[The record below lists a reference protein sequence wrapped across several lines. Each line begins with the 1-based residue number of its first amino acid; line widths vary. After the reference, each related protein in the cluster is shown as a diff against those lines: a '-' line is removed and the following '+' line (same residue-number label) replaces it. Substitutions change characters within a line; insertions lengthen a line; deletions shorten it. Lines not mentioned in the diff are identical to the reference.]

1 MHQGAGGGGDQPG
14 RGAHPDRPPVPGGT
28 PAGASETVSWAW
40 PWSNTAVRH
49 RRCRTSMAST
59 PLRVIFT
66 TTVTSPSRCPPAA
79 DHDQAAGQLRR
90 TRPPAWARE
99 RGDMRAESL
108 TVRLTGRPTAGRGSS
123 GRAWLH
129 DGGAAGIFRLPMAR
143 SPDCTFP
150 SASPAP
156 KERRADAIRRRARSR
171 GVTGGKP
178 LQDGAGGRDGRLLP
192 ESIGNS
198 RSGTPSTTE
207 SRSSQCCA
215 HGAARSWECAQ
226 GHDAGSEHPLPPT
239 STPGRTSVT
248 RLEYW
253 PSLPVRQRE
262 HSVS

>member
-171 GVTGGKP
+171 GGDRRETAPGRCGRARRPSAPRVDRKFAQWHAFYDGKP
-178 LQDGAGGRDGRLLP
+178 VEPVLCARRCTVMGMRTGARRRFRAPVASD
-192 ESIGNS
+192 IHS
-198 RSGTPSTTE
+198 R
-207 SRSSQCCA
+207 A
-215 HGAARSWECAQ
+215 HFCHPVGVLAEPAGAAA
-226 GHDAGSEHPLPPT
+226 
-239 STPGRTSVT
+239 
-248 RLEYW
+248 
-253 PSLPVRQRE
+253 
-262 HSVS
+262 